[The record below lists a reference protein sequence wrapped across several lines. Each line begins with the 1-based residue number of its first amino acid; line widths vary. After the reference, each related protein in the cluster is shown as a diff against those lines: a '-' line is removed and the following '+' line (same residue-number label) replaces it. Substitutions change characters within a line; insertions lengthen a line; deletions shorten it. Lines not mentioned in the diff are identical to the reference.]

1 MLNCSCVIISC
12 IDFRFQNNI
21 KELID
26 ELGIKNDVDI
36 INIPGGGAKL
46 DKYVSSGKTML
57 DISIKLHNPKT
68 IILTGHNNCGAKT
81 TIEELKKK
89 ELEYKKRY
97 PKKNIMIKWFS

>member
-46 DKYVSSGKTML
+46 DKF
-57 DISIKLHNPKT
+57 
-68 IILTGHNNCGAKT
+68 
-81 TIEELKKK
+81 
-89 ELEYKKRY
+89 
-97 PKKNIMIKWFS
+97 PKKGWVIENGRIFCFSIMELLY